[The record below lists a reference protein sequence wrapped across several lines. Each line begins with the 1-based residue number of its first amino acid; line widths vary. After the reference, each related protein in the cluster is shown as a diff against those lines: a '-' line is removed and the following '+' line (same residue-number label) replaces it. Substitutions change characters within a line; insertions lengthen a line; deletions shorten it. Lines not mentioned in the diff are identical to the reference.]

1 MFRNLVIASNWKAGI
16 DDYSIALQ
24 WLKDVNIFLKDKEDL
39 LRSKIL
45 RSKILRSKILRSKIR
60 VPVALPY
67 CFLGVLNCEFFRE
80 FSLREFSLLEV
91 FSQNVSHVDK
101 GAYTGEVTV
110 RMLKTLGVRGSIVG
124 HSERRHIFGEDDEL
138 INRKVSIL
146 LENEMDVI
154 FCIGEKLEERNSGRT
169 QQTLYNQISKGLK
182 GVNNFDRLIVAYE
195 PVWAIGTGVPMG
207 IKDLQEAENF
217 IREVFKKEYK
227 VENLCL
233 LYGGSVN
240 KDFIKDIRDNSG
252 MDGVLVGSAS
262 WTSDGFI
269 KIIENFIF

>member
-16 DDYSIALQ
+16 DDYNLALQ

-39 LRSKIL
+39 LRG
-45 RSKILRSKILRSKIR
+45 KIR
-60 VPVALPY
+60 IPVALPY

-80 FSLREFSLLEV
+80 LSLLEV
-91 FSQNVSHVDK
+91 FSQNVSHVGK

-110 RMLKTLGVRGSIVG
+110 KMLKTLGVRGAIVG

-138 INRKVSIL
+138 INKKISIL
-146 LENEMDVI
+146 LENDMDVI
-154 FCIGEKLEERNSGRT
+154 FCVGEKLEERNSGRT
-169 QQTLYNQISKGLK
+169 QEVLYNQISKGLK

-207 IKDLQEAENF
+207 IRDLQEAESF
-217 IREVFKKEYK
+217 IREVFKREYK
-227 VENLCL
+227 LENLCL

-240 KDFIKDIRDNSG
+240 KDFIKDIRGNTG
-252 MDGVLVGSAS
+252 MNGVLVGSAS
-262 WTSDGFI
+262 WTADGFI